1 MKRGMTEPNAFLVNL
16 AIVLGV
22 AAVTTVLFH
31 RLRLPVIF
39 GYMLAGLV
47 VGPHL
52 PIPLVADRH
61 VVDALAE
68 LGVVLLMFS
77 LGLEFTL
84 RRLTQLGPRAGLVAL
99 LETSVM
105 VWLGFAAS
113 KLLGFGRYESLFAG
127 GMVAISSTTIILKA
141 FEERKVSGPERD
153 LVSAVL
159 IAEDVLAILLLAILT
174 PVASGHALSA
184 AALTGLV
191 MRFLGFLVVALVA
204 GVLVIPRAMRAV
216 GALHRTETTVVAS
229 VGLCFACALLA
240 RHFGYSVALGA
251 FLAGALVAE
260 SGEAGVVARL
270 VEPVRD
276 LFVAVFFVAVG
287 MLIDPALVLQNL
299 GAILAFTAI
308 VIVGKVTAVSTAAF
322 LGGNGLQTSVRA
334 GMSLAQIGEF
344 SFILAGVAVASGAA
358 GPHLSTIAV
367 AVSALTALLTPVLIA
382 SAPAVASWV
391 DRSLPRPIQ
400 NFVALYGSWIESA
413 RERPAPAAIA
423 ARAARAWRILALDVG
438 VLLAITLGALV
449 EGASMAAWVAAR
461 FGLTLAVARGVVT
474 VVAVGVGSPFVIGI
488 LASSANLGRALAAR
502 AFPDPEPGRLDL
514 AAAPRRALIVTIQL
528 AGVAGVG
535 FLLAAVAQPVLPAA
549 LPISL
554 LAALLVGIGV
564 RFWRDAR
571 NLSGHTRAGAEV
583 IVAAL
588 ARHTRSAESEAHTLA
603 RAYDLV
609 PGLGTP
615 VPVRIESGSPA
626 VGRTIG
632 ELEIRGRT
640 GATILAIVRG
650 VDVVLVPD
658 GHERLRAGDV
668 LALAGTE
675 GAVETARAVLHDG
688 SAPPDPG
695 PH

>member
-1 MKRGMTEPNAFLVNL
+1 MAETNAFLVNL
-16 AIVLGV
+16 AVVLGV
-22 AAVTTVLFH
+22 AAVTTVIFH
-31 RLRLPVIF
+31 RLKLPVIF

-52 PIPLVADRH
+52 PIPLVADPH

-84 RRLTQLGPRAGLVAL
+84 RRLKDLGPRAGIVAL

-105 VWLGFAAS
+105 VWLGFATS
-113 KLLGFGRYESLFAG
+113 KLLGFGPYESLFAG

-184 AALTGLV
+184 TALAGLV
-191 MRFLGFLVVALVA
+191 MRFLGFLVAALIV
-204 GVLVIPRAMRAV
+204 GLLVVPRAMRAIA
-216 GALHRTETTVVAS
+216 GLHRTETTVVAS
-229 VGLCFACALLA
+229 VGLCFGCALLA
-240 RHFGYSVALGA
+240 RKFGYSVALGA
-251 FLAGALVAE
+251 FLGGALVAE
-260 SGEAGVVARL
+260 SGESSLVARL

-322 LGGNGLQTSVRA
+322 LGGNGLQTAVRS

-344 SFILAGVAVASGAA
+344 SFILAGVAVASGVA
-358 GPHLSTIAV
+358 GPQLSTIAV

-382 SAPAVASWV
+382 AAPGFASWL
-391 DRSLPRPIQ
+391 DRNLPRPLQ
-400 NFVALYGSWIESA
+400 NFVGLYGSWIESA

-423 ARAARAWRILALDVG
+423 ARAVRAWRILAIDVV
-438 VLLAITLGALV
+438 VLVVIALAALL
-449 EGASMAAWVAAR
+449 EGDSMTEWVAAR
-461 FGLTLAVARGVVT
+461 FGLAPFAARGVVT
-474 VVAVGVGSPFVIGI
+474 AVALVVGSPFVIGI
-488 LASSANLGRALAAR
+488 LGSSANLGRALAAR
-502 AFPDPEPGRLDL
+502 AFPDPKPGRLDL
-514 AAAPRRALIVTIQL
+514 AAAPRRALVMTIQL

-535 FLLAAVAQPVLPAA
+535 FLLAAVTQPVLPAA

-571 NLSGHTRAGAEV
+571 NLRGHTRAGAEV

-588 ARHTRSAESEAHTLA
+588 ARQARPEESEEKTLA

-615 VPVRIESGSPA
+615 VPVRLEPGSGA
-626 VGRTIG
+626 IGRTIG

-650 VDVVLVPD
+650 ADVVLVPD
-658 GHERLRAGDV
+658 GHEQLREGDV
-668 LALAGTE
+668 VALAGTE
-675 GAVETARAVLHDG
+675 DSVATARSVLLDGAAPAV
-688 SAPPDPG
+688 PG
-695 PH
+695 VPARG